1 MATKKNIYTLN
12 RVTLKD
18 VALKTGFTVNTVSRA
33 LKSKDD
39 ISEATRE
46 LICKT
51 AKEMGYIGD
60 SIAGSLRSGVTRT
73 IAVIV
78 GDISNPL
85 FAIMVKEIEIALR
98 KKNYN
103 TFIMNTEE
111 KYDIEEKAIYSALS
125 KKVDGIILC
134 PTQKSDED
142 IKFLQ
147 NSGIPFVL
155 MGRRFKES
163 NSDYVVWNDVY
174 GGYLATK
181 HLIDLGHKRIL
192 LLNGPTYM
200 SSASERFE
208 GYKKA
213 LLENNIEPSDELVME
228 ISTTSKESYKTVKKL
243 IEADIKFTAIFAF
256 SDFIAWEAIYTL
268 NSLGYNVPKDIAV
281 VGFDNIQSKLFFPVP
296 LTTID
301 TQKTKTAQKV
311 VDILLKKINSDSN
324 KQFKE
329 IISTRLVIRE
339 STSSILA

>member
-1 MATKKNIYTLN
+1 MASKKNVSN
-12 RVTLKD
+12 RVTMKD
-18 VALKTGFTVNTVSRA
+18 IALKTGFTVNTVSRA
-33 LKSKDD
+33 LKSNDE

-60 SIAGSLRSGVTRT
+60 SIAGSLRSGETRT

-85 FAIMVKEIEIALR
+85 FSIMVKEIEIYLR
-98 KKNYN
+98 KNNYD
-103 TFIMNTEE
+103 TFVMNTEE

-155 MGRRFKES
+155 MGRRS
-163 NSDYVVWNDVY
+163 INTSTDYVVWNDVY
-174 GGYLATK
+174 GGYLATR
-181 HLIDLGHKRIL
+181 HLIEMGHKRIL
-192 LLNGPTYM
+192 LLNGPTCT
-200 SSASERFE
+200 SSANERFE

-213 LLENNIEPSDELVME
+213 LLESKIELSDELIIE
-228 ISTTSKESYKTVKKL
+228 IDVTSHESSKVIKKL
-243 IEADIKFTAIFAF
+243 INNGISFTAIFAF

-268 NSLGYNVPKDIAV
+268 NSLGYNVPKDFSV
-281 VGFDNIQSKLFFPVP
+281 VGFDNIQSKLFFPIP

-301 TQKTKTAQKV
+301 TQKTRTAQKV
-311 VDILLKKINSDSN
+311 VDILLKKINGNYN
-324 KQFKE
+324 KQVRE
-329 IISTRLVIRE
+329 IISTKLIVRG
-339 STSSILA
+339 STSPI